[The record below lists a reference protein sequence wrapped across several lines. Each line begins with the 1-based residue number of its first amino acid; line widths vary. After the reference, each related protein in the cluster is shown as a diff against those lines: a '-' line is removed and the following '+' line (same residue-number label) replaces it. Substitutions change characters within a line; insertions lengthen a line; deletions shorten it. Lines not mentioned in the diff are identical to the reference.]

1 MTTLQYVS
9 DALKILGVIGEAETP
24 SAEQGADAVVALN
37 DMMMFYLELGF
48 DCGFNPQTNTADSFT
63 PPAGEREAVKY
74 LLASRLVNQYPSN
87 PLPQTA
93 GVIAG
98 EADNRWRRKGLLMQL
113 QTNKPRVP
121 RGAGQPLYSHIETD
135 T

>member
-24 SAEQGADAVVALN
+24 SAEQGRDAVIALN

-48 DCGFNPQTNTADSFT
+48 DCGFNPQTDTADTFT
-63 PPAGEREAVKY
+63 PPPGEREAIKY

-87 PLPQTA
+87 PMPRTA
-93 GVIAG
+93 QMIAM
-98 EADNRWRRKGLLMQL
+98 EADSRWRRKGVLGQMVSI
-113 QTNKPRVP
+113 KPGISLGERSY
-121 RGAGQPLYSHIETD
+121 RYRILTGQ
-135 T
+135 

>member
-24 SAEQGADAVVALN
+24 SAEQGADAIVALN
-37 DMMMFYLELGF
+37 DMMMFYLEQGF
-48 DCGFNPQTNTADSFT
+48 DCGFNPQTNTADSFI
-63 PPAGEREAVKY
+63 PPAGEREAIKY

-87 PLPQTA
+87 PMPQTA
-93 GVIAG
+93 ALIAA
-98 EADNRWRRKGLLMQL
+98 EANDRWLRKGLLTQL

-121 RGAGQPLYSHIETD
+121 VGEGSSIYQNIETG
-135 T
+135 

>member
-37 DMMMFYLELGF
+37 DMMMFYLEIGF
-48 DCGFNPQTNTADSFT
+48 DCGFNPQSGTTDSFT
-63 PPAGEREAVKY
+63 PPPGEREAIKY

-87 PLPQTA
+87 PMPQMA
-93 GVIAG
+93 AVLAA
-98 EADNRWRRKGLLMQL
+98 EANDRWRRKGMLNQV
-113 QTNKPRVP
+113 QTNTPRLP
-121 RGAGQPLYSHIETD
+121 RNTGYRYNILTGR
-135 T
+135 